1 MILFINKVTLFGIY
15 FFIKIDYYNLV
26 LVLLLLLLLLLILLL
41 LLLIYFKVTKLQ
53 TFLQK

>member
-1 MILFINKVTLFGIY
+1 MILFINKVTLLVYI